1 MAVPM
6 RIPVS
11 FGDVFPHGAFV
22 LGVEADRDFDAVKA
36 GLSDPQ
42 VRDKETGLKVWLV
55 RVLDA
60 APDLRAGQAEVKVK
74 LAAEVQP
81 VPPDTL
87 AGTPFRPVE
96 FDGLTVTAYVD
107 QSRKTPRVGYSLRA
121 RGMRAPMV
129 ASARSGKAAA

>member
-36 GLSDPQ
+36 GHPDPQ
-42 VRDKETGLKVWLV
+42 VRDKETGARVWVV

-60 APDLRAGQAEVKVK
+60 APDLRVGQAEVKVK
-74 LAAEVQP
+74 IAVEHQP
-81 VPPDTL
+81 VPPDL
-87 AGTPFRPVE
+87 LPGTPFRPAE
-96 FDGLTVTAYVD
+96 FDGLTITAYVD

-121 RGMRAPMV
+121 SGMRAPGG
-129 ASARSGKAAA
+129 ARPAKAA

>member
-22 LGVEADRDFDAVKA
+22 LGVEAENDFDKVRDKVPN
-36 GLSDPQ
+36 PQ
-42 VRDKETGLKVWLV
+42 VRDKDTGMLVWIV

-60 APDLRAGQAEVKVK
+60 SPDLRAGQAEVKVK
-74 LAAEVQP
+74 ISAEHQP
-81 VPPDTL
+81 VPPE
-87 AGTPFRPVE
+87 AMPGTPFRPVE

-107 QSRKTPRVGYSLRA
+107 QSRKTPRVGFSLRA
-121 RGMRAPMV
+121 REMRAP
-129 ASARSGKAAA
+129 AAARSGKAA